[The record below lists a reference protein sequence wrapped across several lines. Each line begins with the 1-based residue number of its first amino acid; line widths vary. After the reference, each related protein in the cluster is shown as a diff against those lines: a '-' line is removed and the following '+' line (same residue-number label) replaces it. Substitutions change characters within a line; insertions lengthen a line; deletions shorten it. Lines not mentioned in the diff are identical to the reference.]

1 MPQRKRKSLKYNLLG
16 ICLEEAEALLEHDEK
31 TYIVKRCLSYKPYKT
46 ADSCRVLRVREKNDI
61 YELTVGEFITNVK
74 DVSEPVL

>member
-1 MPQRKRKSLKYNLLG
+1 EVLLK
-16 ICLEEAEALLEHDEK
+16 HDEK